1 MPMPTANKPAL
12 LVVDDNPDVLSV
24 VEADLRGRYGERY
37 DVLAAS
43 SGSDALDLLR
53 QTHDRATPVAL
64 VLADQR
70 MPRLRGTEL
79 LERSRELAPD
89 ARRVLLAL
97 YEDSPAAI
105 QAINRGSA
113 HYYLLKPW
121 ERPEEHAF
129 PLLDDLLEDW
139 RASARPVFAGL
150 RVIGTPWSP
159 HTHQVRDFLGR
170 NQVPYRWLDVETDD
184 AARRLA
190 ERVEP
195 GTAHLPLVL
204 FADGSHLA
212 EPTPAELAAK
222 IGLQMHAEQ
231 PFYDLLVVG
240 GGPAGLAAAVYGA
253 SEGLRT
259 ALIERE
265 APGGQAG
272 TSSRIENYLG
282 FPAGLSG
289 GDLARRAVAQARR
302 FGAEILTPQ
311 EVTGVRVNDR
321 YRIVTLADGSELSC
335 QALLIAAGVA
345 YRQLN
350 APGAERLSG
359 AGLYYG
365 SAMTEAVACRG
376 ADVYLVGGAN
386 SAGQAAV
393 YLARFARSV
402 TLLVRGPSLSA
413 SMSKYLIDQI
423 AETPNIHVRP
433 CTQVTELHGALRLE
447 AITVVNTDS
456 GQTETLPTPALF
468 VFIGAQPRTDWLDGV
483 VERDEH
489 GFVLTGRDL
498 LRDGRLPAGWPE
510 EREPYLLETSVP
522 GIFAAGDVRHG
533 SVKRVASGVG
543 EGAMA
548 VSFIH
553 QYLGQR

>member
-1 MPMPTANKPAL
+1 MPPSTKPVL
-12 LVVDDNPDVLSV
+12 LIVDDNPDVRSV
-24 VEADLRGRYGERY
+24 VEGDLRVRYGEQF
-37 DVLAAS
+37 DVRTAS
-43 SGSDALDLLR
+43 SGAQALEVLGRVRDHQR
-53 QTHDRATPVAL
+53 PVAL
-64 VLADQR
+64 ILADQR
-70 MPRLRGTEL
+70 MPRMLGSEL
-79 LERSRELAPD
+79 LERSRELAAD
-89 ARRVLLAL
+89 ARRVLLTL
-97 YEDSPAAI
+97 YDDSPAAL
-105 QAINRGSA
+105 QAINHGWA
-113 HYYLLKPW
+113 HDYLLKPW
-121 ERPEEHAF
+121 ERPSERAY
-129 PLLDDLLEDW
+129 PVLDDLLDDW
-139 RASARPVFAGL
+139 RASARPLFAGV
-150 RVIGTPWSP
+150 RVIGTRWSP
-159 HTHQVRDFLGR
+159 QAHQIREFLGR
-170 NQVPYRWLDVETDD
+170 NQVPYRWLDLETDE

-195 GTAHLPLVL
+195 GTSHLPLVL

-212 EPTPAELAAK
+212 EPTPADLAAR
-222 IGLQMHAEQ
+222 IGLQTRAEQ

-289 GDLARRAVAQARR
+289 SDLARRAVAQARR

-311 EVTGVRVNDR
+311 EVMAVTVNDR
-321 YRIVTLADGSELSC
+321 YRIVTLADASQLSC
-335 QALLIAAGVA
+335 QALLIAAGVD

-350 APGAERLSG
+350 LPGAEHLTG

-365 SAMTEAVACRG
+365 SAMTEAFACRG
-376 ADVYLVGGAN
+376 ADVYIVGGAN

-393 YLARFARSV
+393 YLARYARSV
-402 TLLVRGPSLSA
+402 TLVVRGPSLSA

-423 AETPNIHVRP
+423 AEGPNIHVRSCP
-433 CTQVTELHGALRLE
+433 QASELHGALNRG
-447 AITVVNTDS
+447 AITITN
-456 GQTETLPTPALF
+456 TETGQAETLTTPALF
-468 VFIGAQPRTDWLDGV
+468 VFIGAQPHTDWLDGV
-483 VERDEH
+483 VDRDEH
-489 GFVLTGRDL
+489 GFIITGQR
-498 LRDGRLPAGWPE
+498 PAGWPE
-510 EREPYLLETSVP
+510 DRDPYLLETSVP

-553 QYLGQR
+553 QYLTHP

>member
-1 MPMPTANKPAL
+1 MPTTSKPVL
-12 LVVDDNPDVLSV
+12 LIVDDNPDVRSAA
-24 VEADLRGRYGERY
+24 EDDLRNRYGERY
-37 DVLAAS
+37 DVVSAS
-43 SGSDALDLLR
+43 SAADALEVLGKLR
-53 QTHDRATPVAL
+53 ERATPVAL
-64 VLADQR
+64 ILADDR
-70 MPRLRGTEL
+70 MPRVRGTDL

-89 ARRVLLAL
+89 ARRVLMAL
-97 YEDSPAAI
+97 YEDTADAL

-113 HYYLLKPW
+113 HDYIVKPW
-121 ERPEEHAF
+121 ERVDERVY

-139 RASARPVFAGL
+139 RASARPVFAGV
-150 RVIGTPWSP
+150 RVVGTRWSP
-159 HTHQVRDFLGR
+159 QTHQLRDFLGR
-170 NQVPYRWLDVETDD
+170 NQVPYRWLDLESDD
-184 AARRLA
+184 VARRLV
-190 ERVEP
+190 ERVAPESP
-195 GTAHLPLVL
+195 HLPMVL
-204 FADGSHLA
+204 FPNGSYLA
-212 EPTPAELAAK
+212 QPSTAELAEK
-222 IGLQMHAEQ
+222 IGLQTHAEQ

-289 GDLARRAVAQARR
+289 GDLTRRAVAQARR
-302 FGAEILTPQ
+302 FGAEILSPQ
-311 EVTGVRVNDR
+311 EVDGVAVNDR
-321 YRIVTLADGSELSC
+321 YRVLQLADGTQLTG

-345 YRQLN
+345 YRQLQI
-350 APGAERLSG
+350 PGAERLSG

-365 SAMTEAVACRG
+365 SAMTEALACRG
-376 ADVYLVGGAN
+376 SDVYIVGGAN

-393 YLARFARSV
+393 YLSRYARNV
-402 TLLVRGPSLSA
+402 TLLVRGQSLSA

-423 AETPNIHVRP
+423 ADAPSIHVRP

-447 AITVVNTDS
+447 QISVVDVDT
-456 GQTETLPTPALF
+456 GKAEKLTTPALF
-468 VFIGAQPRTDWLDGV
+468 VFIGAQPNTDWLDGV
-483 VERDEH
+483 VERDQY
-489 GFVLTGRDL
+489 GFILTGPDL
-498 LRDGRLPAGWPE
+498 KREDRGVTRWDE
-510 EREPYLLETSVP
+510 EREPYLLETSTP

-553 QYLGQR
+553 QYLALV

>member
-1 MPMPTANKPAL
+1 MPTRSHKPVL
-12 LVVDDNPDVLSV
+12 LVVDDNPDVRSV
-24 VEADLRGRYGERY
+24 SERDLHGRYGEQY
-37 DVLAAS
+37 QVLSAS
-43 SGSDALDLLR
+43 SGAAALDLLSQLR
-53 QTHDRATPVAL
+53 DRSTPVAL
-64 VLADQR
+64 VLADHR
-70 MPRLRGTEL
+70 MPRMPGTEL
-79 LERSRELAPD
+79 LERSRELAAD
-89 ARRVLLAL
+89 ARRVLLTL
-97 YEDSPAAI
+97 YEDSGEAL
-105 QAINRGSA
+105 QAINRGWA
-113 HYYLLKPW
+113 HDYLLKPW
-121 ERPEEHAF
+121 ERPDERVY

-139 RASARPVFAGL
+139 RASARPAFGGV
-150 RVIGTPWSP
+150 RVIGTRWSP
-159 HTHQVRDFLGR
+159 QAHQLREFLGR
-170 NQVPYRWLDVETDD
+170 NQVPYRWLDLETDD
-184 AARRLA
+184 AAKRLA
-190 ERVEP
+190 ERLAP
-195 GTAHLPLVL
+195 GTAHLPLVV
-204 FADGSHLA
+204 FPDGSHLA
-212 EPTPAELAAK
+212 EPSPAELAAK
-222 IGLQMHAEQ
+222 IGLQTRAEQ

-311 EVTGVRVNDR
+311 EVTAAAVNDR
-321 YRIVTLADGSELSC
+321 YRIVTLADRSQLSC

-350 APGAERLSG
+350 VPGGPHLSG

-365 SAMTEAVACRG
+365 SAMTEAYACRG
-376 ADVYLVGGAN
+376 ADVYIVGGAN

-393 YLARFARSV
+393 YLARYARSV
-402 TLLVRGPSLSA
+402 TLLVRGPSLSV

-423 AETPNIHVRP
+423 AEAPNIHVRP
-433 CTQVTELHGALRLE
+433 CSQVTELHGALHLE
-447 AITVVNTDS
+447 AITVTSTVS
-456 GQTETLPTPALF
+456 GQSETLPTPALF
-468 VFIGAQPRTDWLDGV
+468 VFIGAQPHTDWLAGV

-489 GFVLTGRDL
+489 GFILTGRDL
-498 LRDGRLPAGWPE
+498 LRDGQRSAAWPE
-510 EREPYLLETSVP
+510 DRDPYLLETSVP

-553 QYLGQR
+553 QYLGHL